1 MSSHHHMSF
10 FQFPVLLYGST
21 TLNPKSSRI
30 GLTLECAYETQKK
43 SVNSK
48 CISILREQN
57 VFFFFFLSFYFVFV
71 LFFVCFVLFKW
82 NWQNRKEREKKKK
95 NPHYKS
101 IQKMFQ
107 NQCTCVISHQNDHG
121 WTWQGG
127 TSKLPFPICWTQTQ
141 TSNTNKIL
149 FPSPTVI

>member
-1 MSSHHHMSF
+1 MSF
-10 FQFPVLLYGST
+10 FQFPVLLYGSI

-30 GLTLECAYETQKK
+30 GLTLECAYETKKK
-43 SVNSK
+43 SANSK

-57 VFFFFFLSFYFVFV
+57 VVFFFLSFYFVLFCFVLLV
-71 LFFVCFVLFKW
+71 LFFLNETDKI
-82 NWQNRKEREKKKK
+82 RKKEKKK
-95 NPHYKS
+95 NTHTHYKS

-107 NQCTCVISHQNDHG
+107 NQCTCVISPQNDHG